1 MQTGCKEATVEYVRR
16 PYSAPTC
23 IGHHVHQ
30 GLENTHSEALGEV
43 LLEELLKV
51 IPCMYFALKEML
63 HSIAL

>member
-1 MQTGCKEATVEYVRR
+1 MVTG
-16 PYSAPTC
+16 
-23 IGHHVHQ
+23 
-30 GLENTHSEALGEV
+30 LDDTHSEALGEV